1 MSSNWIG
8 ALDGLAAGGVIDF
21 DAPAFIL
28 DQKPRYMG
36 HPQFERLPLEPDLLP
51 PGVKLKD
58 VPQFDEFSKDDKLV
72 QNPRW
77 KKWLF
82 GGLLVSGLAGL
93 GIAIARGKG
102 IKMPKIFAKGGK
114 FDFAKLKSDSSFC

>member
-1 MSSNWIG
+1 
-8 ALDGLAAGGVIDF
+8 
-21 DAPAFIL
+21 
-28 DQKPRYMG
+28 MG

-114 FDFAKLKSDSSFC
+114 FDFAKLKDKIKIPKLDGIKNFFSSIIDKVKNFKIKK